1 MRVQGSRTR
10 REFLAAAC
18 SAALGV
24 IAAPALA
31 LPKRATYDV
40 VIRHGNV
47 FDGGGAPARE
57 MDIAIVGGRIAS
69 VRPRIAGAGRV
80 EIDARGFAVAPGF
93 IDIHSHADGS
103 LFEHPL
109 AESVIRQGVTTVIVG
124 QDGSSRAPVLPDDL
138 RSTSPPLERA
148 ELLSQVFEAIDSLP
162 SAINVASMVGLGTVR
177 HAVIGDADR
186 PATDAELQRMTAL
199 VEEQVR
205 AGACGASSGLEYVPS
220 GFASAAELATL
231 CKPLASRGLPYA
243 THMRN
248 EDDRLLE
255 SIDESISVVRG
266 AGCSLQISHL
276 KTEGKRNWHK
286 IDAVFERLSRA
297 RDAGVSIAFDRY
309 PYIAFQ
315 TGLSNLFPKWSEDGG
330 TDPFL
335 ARLAEVGL
343 REKLQS
349 AVKEKV
355 NLIGG
360 WDNVLIS
367 SVSSDADRGA
377 ENQRLGSY
385 ARALGREPY
394 DVAVSLLTSSHADV
408 GMVCF
413 AMSERNLE
421 RFLAHPLAMICS
433 DGGAVAIED
442 AGREGHPHPRT
453 LGTFP
458 RVLGVYAREK
468 HVLTLPQAIYKMTG
482 FPASR
487 VKLGDRGR
495 LAPKFAA
502 DVVIF
507 DPATVADRASFA
519 NPFQYPVGIR
529 TVLVNG
535 EPAILD
541 GERRQTRC
549 GRALRP
555 STHMIQEQEKS

>member
-1 MRVQGSRTR
+1 M
-10 REFLAAAC
+10 
-18 SAALGV
+18 

-31 LPKRATYDV
+31 MPERAAYDV

-47 FDGGGAPARE
+47 FDGDGAPPRE
-57 MDIAIVGGRIAS
+57 MDVAILSGDIATIHPHI
-69 VRPRIAGAGRV
+69 PGAGRI
-80 EIDARGFAVAPGF
+80 EIDARGLAVAPGF
-93 IDIHSHADGS
+93 IDIHSHADGT
-103 LFEHPL
+103 LFEDPR
-109 AESVIRQGVTTVIVG
+109 AESVIRQGVTTVIAG
-124 QDGSSRAPVLPDDL
+124 QDGSSRAPVFQDDV
-138 RSTSPPLERA
+138 RSANPVLGRA
-148 ELLSQVFEAIDSLP
+148 ESLSQVFETINSLP

-177 HAVIGDADR
+177 HAVIGDDDR
-186 PATDAELQRMTAL
+186 PATEAELQRMTAL
-199 VEEQVR
+199 VEEQIR
-205 AGACGASSGLEYVPS
+205 FGACGASSGLEYVPS

-231 CKPLASRGLPYA
+231 CRPLASRGLPYA

-255 SIDESISVVRG
+255 SIDEAISVAR
-266 AGCSLQISHL
+266 AARCPLQISHL
-276 KTEGKRNWHK
+276 KTEGERNWHK
-286 IDAVFERLSRA
+286 LDAVFERLSQA
-297 RDAGVSIAFDRY
+297 RDAGISVAFDRY

-330 TDPFL
+330 TGPFL
-335 ARLAEVGL
+335 GRLSNADLG
-343 REKLQS
+343 EKLRS

-355 NLIGG
+355 ALIGG

-367 SVSSDADRGA
+367 SVSSEAERGA

-394 DVAVSLLTSSHADV
+394 DVAVSLLINSHADV

-442 AGREGHPHPRT
+442 ATREGHPHPRT

-468 HVLTLPQAIYKMTG
+468 RVLTLPQAIYKMTG

-487 VKLGDRGR
+487 VKLSDRGR
-495 LAPKFAA
+495 LAPRFAA

-535 EPAILD
+535 KPAILD
-541 GERRQTRC
+541 GERRQARD

-555 STHMIQEQEKS
+555 STYMIPEQKKS